1 MATVASQFYRS
12 GVRCRRAS
20 NGAQGVALCRPRAHQ
35 KSGQRGPDGSAIRV
49 RRVEDIPIPE
59 SCFVQ
64 SALRRVL
71 ILSSVTLLSLL
82 AACGGR
88 QRDFGPI
95 GFGWP
100 VQCGEV
106 RQQYRDR
113 VAEAEAYT
121 PPGAPAGAR
130 HLAVSVGADAI
141 SETAAALVEDYERR
155 ANRRMA
161 DFDLGEEGLD
171 ARLDLDAGDVR
182 LVEVDGTAAIEI
194 AVSGALEFM
203 AGVDERGRPLR
214 AFALSARL
222 VIALGIED
230 DGGAADI
237 VIVPSASAFHDLR
250 FEDALPASDG
260 ESGTSGPSGRLNNMV
275 QEGIRGLLQ
284 EHVRVVR
291 MLRVDPIALGETG
304 VTLMPVEV
312 RAFEATQE
320 IIVTFH
326 TNLPVDVSQNP
337 ANLLGDADV
346 ALWVDEAA
354 LSALLLRLTESIGG
368 RAVDRKG
375 RPGGD
380 IRAFINSAETGDG
393 TITVVQEGYNL
404 GFPCSWTLTR
414 MVASFEIDG
423 DELTVTVHEL
433 TPIAASRQQWLVNMM
448 VPDEEVIAGNMSNQL
463 GENVAPPAITI
474 TGDTEIRLRLTDILP
489 NPGGVVVRA
498 VVSASSEPDG
508 SGDVGGTSDGDVDA
522 DGNPEETGEEEGDV
536 DADGDVPEDGESDE
550 EGEVDADGN
559 VPDEGEG
566 EGSSE

>member
-1 MATVASQFYRS
+1 MVTVASQFYRT

-35 KSGQRGPDGSAIRV
+35 KSGQRGPDGGAIRV
-49 RRVEDIPIPE
+49 RCVEDIPIPE

-64 SALRRVL
+64 NTLRRVSV
-71 ILSSVTLLSLL
+71 LSSVTFLSLL
-82 AACGGR
+82 AACGGL

-95 GFGWP
+95 GYGWP

-113 VAEAEAYT
+113 VAESEAYT
-121 PPGAPAGAR
+121 PPGAPEGAR

-155 ANRRMA
+155 ANRRLA
-161 DFDLGEEGLD
+161 DFDLGDEGHD

-182 LVEVDGTAAIEI
+182 LVEIDGTAAIEI

-203 AGVDERGRPLR
+203 AGVDESGRPLR

-222 VIALGIED
+222 VLALGIED

-237 VIVPSASAFHDLR
+237 VIVPSASAFHDLS

-260 ESGTSGPSGRLNNMV
+260 ESGSSGTSGRLDNMV

-312 RAFEATQE
+312 RAFASTQE
-320 IIVTFH
+320 IIVTFR

-337 ANLLGDADV
+337 ANLLGDGDV

-354 LSALLLRLTESIGG
+354 LSALLLQLTESIGG

-393 TITVVQEGYNL
+393 TITLVQEGYNL

-423 DELTVTVHEL
+423 DDLTVTVHEL
-433 TPIAASRQQWLVNMM
+433 TPIAASRQQWLVNLM
-448 VPDEEVIAGNMSNQL
+448 VPDEDVIAGNMSNQL

-508 SGDVGGTSDGDVDA
+508 SGEAEGTSEGDVDA
-522 DGNPEETGEEEGDV
+522 DGNPEEDGEEEGDV
-536 DADGDVPEDGESDE
+536 DADGNPAEDREE
-550 EGEVDADGN
+550 EGDVDADGN
-559 VPDEGEG
+559 APDEGES
-566 EGSSE
+566 EGSG